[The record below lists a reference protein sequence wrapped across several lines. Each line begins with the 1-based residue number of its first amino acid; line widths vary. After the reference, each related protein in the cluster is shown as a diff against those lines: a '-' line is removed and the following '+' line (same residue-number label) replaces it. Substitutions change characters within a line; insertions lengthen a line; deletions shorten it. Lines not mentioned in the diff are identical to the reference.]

1 MVVVRFGHRLRF
13 TTLAA
18 SVAVGGAAL
27 VLVGCGNSGSG
38 ANSGA
43 GTGSSTGSGSGSNT
57 GTSGSGTTG
66 SSGNTTGG
74 TGTGSTGG
82 SGTGTGS
89 GSGTGGGGGT
99 GSTGTGVTGSTG
111 TAGSGASGTG
121 ATGTGSSGA
130 GGSGTT
136 ASDAGINTTSW
147 DWNGVV
153 GSGQSLSVGTPVE
166 SGEFASTTQPFNNL
180 MLQLGDLV
188 TANEQ
193 EDASIPPP
201 WDASIPGI
209 KMVPLV
215 EPVRP
220 IGMGFPRPYPV
231 NIWGETNHAAM
242 ANEIT
247 TLVKAG
253 GAADYV
259 SVHTVVGESGQGI
272 VALVKEQDAG
282 NTGPTGRAYAATLFE
297 ATNIAALAKA
307 AGKTYG
313 VSVIV
318 MTHGETDATNPT
330 YGDSLVQLLKDY
342 NADIPPITGQTKPI
356 PMYLSQ
362 QHAYPCYKGPPLGCS
377 DTAAGGR
384 PLANQIEW
392 QLGVMYPGQF
402 VCTGPKYQYPANVD
416 NDGIHL
422 SATGYQLLGEKS
434 AEVYHEREVLG
445 HNWQPLY
452 PTGAS
457 RNGNVVTVTFNVPV
471 PPLNWDMTLDAPLIK
486 EWTMGNGFEL
496 WEPGADASATSNGT
510 NVTISSVAIMNNTVQ
525 ITASGTLPTNLM
537 VGYAMA
543 DQGAQMKVAS
553 KAVRWGRLMDSD
565 TFAGSTTKKANPN
578 YAVSFQMQVP

>member
-1 MVVVRFGHRLRF
+1 
-13 TTLAA
+13 
-18 SVAVGGAAL
+18 
-27 VLVGCGNSGSG
+27 
-38 ANSGA
+38 
-43 GTGSSTGSGSGSNT
+43 
-57 GTSGSGTTG
+57 
-66 SSGNTTGG
+66 
-74 TGTGSTGG
+74 
-82 SGTGTGS
+82 GTGTGS
-89 GSGTGGGGGT
+89 GSSTGGGGGT
-99 GSTGTGVTGSTG
+99 GSTGTGTTGSTG
-111 TAGSGASGTG
+111 TAGSGASGTGGTG

-153 GSGQSLSVGTPVE
+153 GSGQSLSVGTPPQ
-166 SGEFASTTQPFNNL
+166 SNEFASTTQPFNNL

-188 TANEQ
+188 TANEE

-220 IGMGFPRPYPV
+220 IGSGFPRPYPV

-272 VALVKEQDAG
+272 VALVKDQPAG
-282 NTGPTGRAYAATLFE
+282 TLGATGRAYAATLFE
-297 ATNIAALAKA
+297 ATNITALAKA

-402 VCTGPKYQYPANVD
+402 VCTGPKYQYPANPD

-434 AEVYHEREVLG
+434 AEVYYQREVLG

-452 PTGAS
+452 PTGATRS
-457 RNGNVVTVTFNVPV
+457 GNVVTVTFNVPV
-471 PPLNWDMTLDAPLIK
+471 PPLSWDMTLDAPLIK

-496 WEPGADASATSNGT
+496 WEPSADASTTSNGT
-510 NVTISSVAIMNNTVQ
+510 NVTISSVAIVNNTVQ

-565 TFAGSTTKKANPN
+565 SFAGSTTKKANPN